1 MTQAFDP
8 YYQWLGIPPKDQP
21 PNHYR
26 LLGLET
32 FEENRNVIATAADR
46 QMGFIKNYQTG
57 PVEAEELS
65 QRILNE
71 LAAARLCLL
80 NPEKK
85 SAYDQTL
92 RAALEPPL
100 AEIVPPDEAK
110 HRPQAPVKPGKSPAP
125 ATSPA
130 PARRVPVQ
138 APVVAELVSPRAA
151 VVRPPSVHAS
161 PLGLRTA
168 RQRADETGVAP
179 AALDDDEAGEPVV
192 PWKIAPLAI
201 AAGIGCLV
209 VAGVLIAAFAGLTKR
224 ERQLERPASVATGS
238 PSVPPPTAAGPSQP
252 AAKDQPW
259 IPPASELPTQIPN
272 ASFDQSEPPTW
283 PPAAVMSEPARPE
296 PRGIPTPPVAK
307 PKSKPAETAPRAHRA
322 AAARKWAG
330 WSPVRPFDVDPSMP
344 PADPPSSTPQPPNAP
359 PEQSVATGAATVDLP
374 VEPVEPAEPL
384 AQVSLLIS
392 EAQRLIDGRNFDDA
406 RKKLLQVNLHER
418 DDSRAC
424 FYLGLMAA
432 TVDRNPSDA
441 RKYFTRARQTNET
454 DPACLNNLAL
464 VAVRFRDASQAVRH
478 WQEAREIGP
487 APEIDHN
494 VKLLL
499 KLVDRDRLKLSSGL
513 RSGIEAALH
522 EGDGSGTS
530 SVGMGFGSGWRYM
543 DWRGDGWNW
552 PVLNDRTCLQC
563 NGQDS
568 APCPANGCS
577 RGRIRKTAY
586 DTIPLPGG
594 KAMRKERI
602 VYVPCPACRGTGLV
616 SCPYCQN
623 GIDRDL

>member
-85 SAYDQTL
+85 SAYDQAL

-100 AEIVPPDEAK
+100 AEIVPPEETK
-110 HRPQAPVKPGKSPAP
+110 HRPQTPARPGKPPTHA
-125 ATSPA
+125 ASPA

-138 APVVAELVSPRAA
+138 APVVAELVLPRAA
-151 VVRPPSVHAS
+151 VVRPPRVPAA
-161 PLGLRTA
+161 PNRLRSA
-168 RQRADETGVAP
+168 GQRAEETAVPLAEVG
-179 AALDDDEAGEPVV
+179 DDEAGEAVV

-201 AAGIGCLV
+201 GAGIGCLV
-209 VAGVLIAAFAGLTKR
+209 LAAVLIAAFAGLTKR
-224 ERQLERPASVATGS
+224 ERQLERPTPVAASPPRVPTPPAA
-238 PSVPPPTAAGPSQP
+238 VPPPP
-252 AAKDQPW
+252 AAEVPLPIQPTSKLRPR
-259 IPPASELPTQIPN
+259 IPSAPDVKTQLPV
-272 ASFDQSEPPTW
+272 W
-283 PPAAVMSEPARPE
+283 PPAAVVSELARSEPRTV
-296 PRGIPTPPVAK
+296 PTPPIAK
-307 PKSKPAETAPRAHRA
+307 PTPEPAETAPP
-322 AAARKWAG
+322 G
-330 WSPVRPFDVDPSMP
+330 
-344 PADPPSSTPQPPNAP
+344 
-359 PEQSVATGAATVDLP
+359 ESVATVTATVDLQVEA
-374 VEPVEPAEPL
+374 VEPPEPL
-384 AQVSLLIS
+384 AQVSLLIG
-392 EAQRLIDGRNFDDA
+392 EAQRLIDRRNFDDA

-418 DDSRAC
+418 DDARAC

-441 RKYFTRARQTNET
+441 RKYFTRARQANET

-464 VAVRFRDASQAVRH
+464 VAVRFRDASQAVRY
-478 WQEAREIGP
+478 WQEAWEIGP

-494 VKLLL
+494 VALLL

-522 EGDGSGTS
+522 DGDRSGTS
-530 SVGMGFGSGWRYM
+530 SAGRGFGSGWRYM
-543 DWRGDGWNW
+543 DWEGDGWNW

-563 NGQDS
+563 NGHDS

-577 RGRIRKTAY
+577 RGRIRKT
-586 DTIPLPGG
+586 T
-594 KAMRKERI
+594 
-602 VYVPCPACRGTGLV
+602 
-616 SCPYCQN
+616 
-623 GIDRDL
+623 